1 MSKADTDATED
12 TDDVTFDDLPFETGA
27 RIETPDQTLLVTGE
41 GQYDG
46 QVCFEDSSG
55 EAFSLAP
62 YIVQDALDSGDM
74 EVAKTTVDCLRDA
87 LDDLDWVALVQDI
100 RDQKLAT
107 FDADVR
113 IVTRSRIVRT
123 NYEQHTIENAGV
135 TVTAVGDSADYGRT
149 IYGEF

>member
-1 MSKADTDATED
+1 MSKADTDT
-12 TDDVTFDDLPFETGA
+12 TD
-27 RIETPDQTLLVTGE
+27 
-41 GQYDG
+41 
-46 QVCFEDSSG
+46 
-55 EAFSLAP
+55 
-62 YIVQDALDSGDM
+62 
-74 EVAKTTVDCLRDA
+74 AKMQRLQA
-87 LDDLDWVALVQDI
+87 KLDDLDWVALVQDI